1 MRAKVQG
8 ALAQGLPVVIGLN
21 GPEFSPSGSG
31 HIVTITGLSPDGTVS
46 FMDPNGGRTRT
57 TRWENMVGAPSH
69 PDGNFVFV
77 PSR

>member
-1 MRAKVQG
+1 
-8 ALAQGLPVVIGLN
+8 
-21 GPEFSPSGSG
+21 
-31 HIVTITGLSPDGTVS
+31 
-46 FMDPNGGRTRT
+46 MDPNGGRTRT